1 MLTFIKRCLRK
12 ETNEFEGGKVCEIV
26 QDGYTFHDRLL
37 RPVLVGVAKKKMK
50 IIMIKKLKMTK
61 IKKMKNKINEF

>member
-1 MLTFIKRCLRK
+1 MFEK

-37 RPVLVGVAKKKMK
+37 RPVLVGVAKKSDENNNDEKAENNGNA
-50 IIMIKKLKMTK
+50 
-61 IKKMKNKINEF
+61 KNEKQN